1 MTSKKTRSKYKK
13 ARFLGRMKL
22 GSGITTNSEPVKEEF
37 PIQQATVPNPSSE
50 YVIED
55 GGPEADTTPI
65 YLQRFPWL
73 VDLPLDKLEKGQSF
87 LIPFDK
93 FHTDPVVASS
103 RSFNAKMV
111 ERARGNLRMYIEADH
126 KHLSKEI
133 GTKTLKEKDALKVFR
148 RTDVKSAAPTSV
160 PSAIS
165 RAGKNRLLAATRTRL
180 VDSKSIR
187 PTLTAENRVRI
198 LALAKDYPHMTV
210 SGIVNDMIDIWF
222 NEESNDE

>member
-13 ARFLGRMKL
+13 PRFLGRMKL
-22 GSGITTNSEPVKEEF
+22 GTNSEPVKEEF
-37 PIQQATVPNPSSE
+37 PIQQATAPNPSSE

-148 RTDVKSAAPTSV
+148 RTDVKLAAPTSV

-165 RAGKNRLLAATRTRL
+165 RAGKNRLLAATRL

>member
-1 MTSKKTRSKYKK
+1 MMTSKKTRSKYKK

-37 PIQQATVPNPSSE
+37 PIQQATVPNSSSE

-65 YLQRFPWL
+65 YLQRFPWM
-73 VDLPLDKLEKGQSF
+73 VDLPIDKLEKGQSF

-93 FHTDPVVASS
+93 FHTDPVIASS

-126 KHLSKEI
+126 KHLTKEI

-148 RTDVKSAAPTSV
+148 RAEIKSAAPTSV
-160 PSAIS
+160 PSTIS

-210 SGIVNDMIDIWF
+210 SGIVKK
-222 NEESNDE
+222 

>member
-22 GSGITTNSEPVKEEF
+22 GSRTIAPTNSEPVKEEF
-37 PIQQATVPNPSSE
+37 PIQQATAPNPSSE

-65 YLQRFPWL
+65 YLQRFPWM

-165 RAGKNRLLAATRTRL
+165 RAGKNRLLAATRL

-187 PTLTAENRVRI
+187 PSLTAENRVRI

>member
-22 GSGITTNSEPVKEEF
+22 GSGITNSAPVKEEF
-37 PIQQATVPNPSSE
+37 PIQDAPKPNPSSE

-65 YLQRFPWL
+65 YLQRFPWM
-73 VDLPLDKLEKGQSF
+73 VDLPIDKLEKGQSF

-103 RSFNAKMV
+103 RSFNTKMV
-111 ERARGNLRMYIEADH
+111 ERTRGNLRMYIEAEH

-148 RTDVKSAAPTSV
+148 RTDVKLAAPTGV
-160 PSAIS
+160 PSTMN
-165 RAGKNRLLAATRTRL
+165 RAGKNRLLAATTNK
-180 VDSKSIR
+180 VDSASIR
-187 PTLTAENRVRI
+187 PTLTAQNRVRV
-198 LALAKDYPHMTV
+198 LALVKDYPHMTV
-210 SGIVNDMIDIWF
+210 SGIVNDMVDIWF
-222 NEESNDE
+222 DGEENQR

>member
-13 ARFLGRMKL
+13 ARFLGHMKL
-22 GSGITTNSEPVKEEF
+22 GSRTKPTNSALVKEEF
-37 PIQQATVPNPSSE
+37 PIQDAPKPNPSSE

-65 YLQRFPWL
+65 YLQRFPWM
-73 VDLPLDKLEKGQSF
+73 VDLPIDKLEKGQSF

-103 RSFNAKMV
+103 RSFNAKIV
-111 ERARGNLRMYIEADH
+111 ERTRGNLRMYIEAEH

-148 RTDVKSAAPTSV
+148 RTDVKLAAPTSV
-160 PSAIS
+160 PSVIS
-165 RAGKNRLLAATRTRL
+165 RGSKNRLLAATRL

-210 SGIVNDMIDIWF
+210 SGIVNDMVDIWF

>member
-13 ARFLGRMKL
+13 ARFLGHMKL
-22 GSGITTNSEPVKEEF
+22 GSRTKPTNSAPVKEEF
-37 PIQQATVPNPSSE
+37 PIQDAPKPNPSSE

-65 YLQRFPWL
+65 YLQRFPWM
-73 VDLPLDKLEKGQSF
+73 VDLPIDKLERGQSF
-87 LIPFDK
+87 LIPFEK

-103 RSFNAKMV
+103 RSFNTKMV
-111 ERARGNLRMYIEADH
+111 ERTRGNLRMYIEADH

-148 RTDVKSAAPTSV
+148 RAEIKSAAPTSV
-160 PSAIS
+160 PSVIS
-165 RAGKNRLLAATRTRL
+165 RGSKNRLLAATRL

-210 SGIVNDMIDIWF
+210 SGIVNDMVDIWF